1 MQSNNTPQPYTVLEL
16 TPQTLFDIYG
26 TYCHAFEQTVLTAMR
41 RLLQDQYTG
50 GAYELRKYLNGA
62 VALVLPALDQVSA
75 SYGMAEETITLEGA
89 SIAANLI
96 ALGQLMVVAD
106 EREDES
112 NKLIQYN
119 QFYGLKDALK
129 GQVNF
134 IIDTTQPDGYR
145 SLTEGEQATLKPA
158 AQRHPDEEAIRN
170 LID

>member
-1 MQSNNTPQPYTVLEL
+1 MNESHNSLREKMKMVPTLNLVVGEL
-16 TPQTLFDIYG
+16 S
-26 TYCHAFEQTVLTAMR
+26 
-41 RLLQDQYTG
+41 G
-50 GAYELRKYLNGA
+50 GA
-62 VALVLPALDQVSA
+62 PALFAGSEPIMRCRNTVVGA
-75 SYGMAEETITLEGA
+75 SYGMTEESITLEGA

-96 ALGQLMVVAD
+96 ALGQLMVVSD

-145 SLTEGEQATLKPA
+145 SLTEEEKATLKPA
-158 AQRHPDEEAIRN
+158 ARRHPDEEAIRN

>member
-1 MQSNNTPQPYTVLEL
+1 MQSNITPQPYTVLEL
-16 TPQTLFDIYG
+16 TPQALFDIYG
-26 TYCHAFEQTVLTAMR
+26 TYCHTFEQTVLTAMR
-41 RLLQDQYTG
+41 HLLRDQYTD
-50 GAYELRKYLNGA
+50 GAYELRKYPNGSI
-62 VALVLPALDQVSA
+62 ALVLPALDQVSA
-75 SYGMAEETITLEGA
+75 SFGMTEESITLEGA

-96 ALGQLMVVAD
+96 AIGQLMVVAD

-119 QFYGLKDALK
+119 QYYGLKDALK

-145 SLTEGEQATLKPA
+145 SLTDDEKATLKTA

-170 LID
+170 LVD

>member
-1 MQSNNTPQPYTVLEL
+1 MQSNITPQPYTVLEL
-16 TPQTLFDIYG
+16 TPQALFDIYG
-26 TYCHAFEQTVLTAMR
+26 TYCHKFEQTVLTAMR
-41 RLLQDQYTG
+41 HLLRDQYAD
-50 GAYELRKYLNGA
+50 GAYELRKYPNGS

-75 SYGMAEETITLEGA
+75 SFGMTEESITLEGA

-96 ALGQLMVVAD
+96 AIGQLMVVAD

-119 QFYGLKDALK
+119 QYYGLKDALK

-145 SLTEGEQATLKPA
+145 SLTDDEKATLKTA

-170 LID
+170 LVD